1 MKTLK
6 NKIHQTLLETKENK
20 KKTVLENKIVT
31 NRFKIILED
40 TNMFKKKNKQKLF
53 SQLTSEVSYLQNQG
67 FNKEMINESLID
79 IIKSLFGN
87 KSDMIFSTWK
97 DQGVEWLID
106 KLGVS
111 HDEELSDKIKS
122 KFSNVLTSEI
132 PELFTDCDKVTDMVV
147 DAMIEVFQ
155 ENLKNGETNGS
166 EASKILQ
173 DSVLEMTSH
182 EDFQDSI
189 ETKLKNTICPLL
201 NKISTNMSNQ
211 ESEIKSK
218 IFPNMDDM
226 MGYDDI
232 SGLEN
237 LG

>member
-6 NKIHQTLLETKENK
+6 NKIHKTLLETKENK

-40 TNMFKKKNKQKLF
+40 TSMFKKKNKQKLF
-53 SQLTSEVSYLQNQG
+53 SQLTSEVSYLKTQG
-67 FNKEMINESLID
+67 FNKEMINEGLID

-87 KSDMIFSTWK
+87 KSDVIFTTWK
-97 DQGVEWLID
+97 DQGVNWLID

-132 PELFTDCDKVTDMVV
+132 PELFTDCDKVTDMIV

-155 ENLKNGETNGS
+155 ENLKNGDSNGS
-166 EASKILQ
+166 EASRILQ

-182 EDFQDSI
+182 ENFQDSI
-189 ETKLKNTICPLL
+189 EIKLKNTICPLL
-201 NKISTNMSNQ
+201 SKISSNMSNQ
-211 ESEIKSK
+211 ENEIKSK
-218 IFPNMDDM
+218 IFPSMGNM

>member
-1 MKTLK
+1 MRNLKKTIHKTLV
-6 NKIHQTLLETKENK
+6 ETKENK
-20 KKTVLENKIVT
+20 KKTILENKIVT

-40 TNMFKKKNKQKLF
+40 KNMFKKKNKQKLF
-53 SQLTSEVSYLQNQG
+53 SQLTSEVNYLKNQG
-67 FNKEMINESLID
+67 FNNKMINEGLID

-87 KSDMIFSTWK
+87 NSDVIFSTWK
-97 DQGVEWLID
+97 DQGVNWLID
-106 KLGVS
+106 KLGIS
-111 HDEELSDKIKS
+111 HDEELSDKIKN

-132 PELFTDCDKVTDMVV
+132 PELFTDCDKVTDMIV

-155 ENLKNGETNGS
+155 ESLKNGQSSGS
-166 EASKILQ
+166 EASRILQ

-189 ETKLKNTICPLL
+189 EVKLKNTICPLL
-201 NKISTNMSNQ
+201 SKISSNMSNQ
-211 ESEIKSK
+211 ENDIKSK

-226 MGYDDI
+226 MGINDI
-232 SGLEN
+232 SGLDN

>member
-1 MKTLK
+1 MRTLK
-6 NKIHQTLLETKENK
+6 NKIHKTLLETKESK
-20 KKTVLENKIVT
+20 KKTILENKIVT

-40 TNMFKKKNKQKLF
+40 KNMFKKKNKQKLF
-53 SQLTSEVSYLQNQG
+53 SQLTSEVSYLKNQG
-67 FNKEMINESLID
+67 FNNQMINEGLID

-87 KSDMIFSTWK
+87 KSDVIFTTWK
-97 DQGVEWLID
+97 DQGVNWLID

-111 HDEELSDKIKS
+111 HDEDLSDKIKS

-155 ENLKNGETNGS
+155 ENLKNGESNGS
-166 EASKILQ
+166 EASRILQ

-189 ETKLKNTICPLL
+189 EIKLKNTICPLL
-201 NKISTNMSNQ
+201 NKISNNMSNQ
-211 ESEIKSK
+211 ENEIKSK

-232 SGLEN
+232 SGLDN

>member
-1 MKTLK
+1 MRNLKKTIHKTLV
-6 NKIHQTLLETKENK
+6 ETKENK
-20 KKTVLENKIVT
+20 KKTILENKIVT

-40 TNMFKKKNKQKLF
+40 KNMFKKKNKQKLF
-53 SQLTSEVSYLQNQG
+53 SQLTSEVNYLKNQG
-67 FNKEMINESLID
+67 FNNQMINEGLID

-87 KSDMIFSTWK
+87 NSDVIFTTWK
-97 DQGVEWLID
+97 DQGVNWLID

-132 PELFTDCDKVTDMVV
+132 PELFTDCDKVTDMIV

-155 ENLKNGETNGS
+155 ESLKNGQSNGS
-166 EASKILQ
+166 EASRILQ

-189 ETKLKNTICPLL
+189 EVKLKNTICPLL
-201 NKISTNMSNQ
+201 SKISSNMSNQ
-211 ESEIKSK
+211 ENDIKSK

-226 MGYDDI
+226 MGINDI
-232 SGLEN
+232 SGLDN

>member
-1 MKTLK
+1 MKNLK
-6 NKIHQTLLETKENK
+6 NKIHKTLLETKENK
-20 KKTVLENKIVT
+20 KKTILENKIVT

-40 TNMFKKKNKQKLF
+40 TSMFKNKNKQKLF
-53 SQLTSEVSYLQNQG
+53 SQLTSEVSYLKTQG
-67 FNKEMINESLID
+67 FNKEMINEGLID
-79 IIKSLFGN
+79 IIKSLFGD
-87 KSDMIFSTWK
+87 KSDVIFTTWK
-97 DQGVEWLID
+97 DQGVNWLID

-155 ENLKNGETNGS
+155 ENLKNGDSNGS
-166 EASKILQ
+166 EASRILQ

-182 EDFQDSI
+182 ENFQDSI
-189 ETKLKNTICPLL
+189 EIKLKNTICPLL
-201 NKISTNMSNQ
+201 SKISSNMSNQ
-211 ESEIKSK
+211 ENEIKSK
-218 IFPNMDDM
+218 IFPSMGNM

-237 LG
+237 LR

>member
-6 NKIHQTLLETKENK
+6 NKIHKTLLETKENK

-40 TNMFKKKNKQKLF
+40 TSMFKKKNKQKLF
-53 SQLTSEVSYLQNQG
+53 SQLTSEVSYLKTQG
-67 FNKEMINESLID
+67 FNKEMINEGLID

-87 KSDMIFSTWK
+87 KSDVIFTTWK
-97 DQGVEWLID
+97 DQGVNWLID

-111 HDEELSDKIKS
+111 HDEELSDKIKN

-155 ENLKNGETNGS
+155 ENLKNGESNGS
-166 EASKILQ
+166 EASRILQ

-189 ETKLKNTICPLL
+189 EIKLKNTICPLL
-201 NKISTNMSNQ
+201 SKISSNMSNQ
-211 ESEIKSK
+211 ENEIKSK
-218 IFPNMDDM
+218 IFPSMGNM

>member
-1 MKTLK
+1 
-6 NKIHQTLLETKENK
+6 
-20 KKTVLENKIVT
+20 
-31 NRFKIILED
+31 
-40 TNMFKKKNKQKLF
+40 
-53 SQLTSEVSYLQNQG
+53 
-67 FNKEMINESLID
+67 MINEGLID

-87 KSDMIFSTWK
+87 KSDVIFTTWK
-97 DQGVEWLID
+97 DQGVNWLID

-111 HDEELSDKIKS
+111 HDEDLSDKIKS

-155 ENLKNGETNGS
+155 ENLKNGESNGS
-166 EASKILQ
+166 EASRILQ

-189 ETKLKNTICPLL
+189 EIKLKNTICPLL
-201 NKISTNMSNQ
+201 NKISNNMSNQ
-211 ESEIKSK
+211 ENEIKSK

-232 SGLEN
+232 SGLDN

>member
-6 NKIHQTLLETKENK
+6 NKIHKTLLETKENK

-40 TNMFKKKNKQKLF
+40 TSMFKKKNKQKLF
-53 SQLTSEVSYLQNQG
+53 SQLTSEVSYLKTQG
-67 FNKEMINESLID
+67 FNKEMINEGLID

-87 KSDMIFSTWK
+87 KSDVIFTTWK
-97 DQGVEWLID
+97 DQGVNWLID

-132 PELFTDCDKVTDMVV
+132 PELFTDCDKVTDMIV

-155 ENLKNGETNGS
+155 ENLKNGDSNGS
-166 EASKILQ
+166 EASRILQ

-182 EDFQDSI
+182 ENFQDSI
-189 ETKLKNTICPLL
+189 EIKLKNTICPLL
-201 NKISTNMSNQ
+201 SKISSNMSNQ
-211 ESEIKSK
+211 ENEIKSK
-218 IFPNMDDM
+218 IFPSMGNM

-237 LG
+237 LR

>member
-6 NKIHQTLLETKENK
+6 NKIHKTLLETKENK

-40 TNMFKKKNKQKLF
+40 TSMFKKKNKQKLF
-53 SQLTSEVSYLQNQG
+53 SQLTSEVSYLKTQG
-67 FNKEMINESLID
+67 FNKEMINEGLID

-87 KSDMIFSTWK
+87 KSDVIFTTWK
-97 DQGVEWLID
+97 DQGVNWLID

-155 ENLKNGETNGS
+155 ENLKNGDSNGS
-166 EASKILQ
+166 EASRILQ

-182 EDFQDSI
+182 ENFQDSI
-189 ETKLKNTICPLL
+189 EIKLKNTICPLL
-201 NKISTNMSNQ
+201 SKISSNMSNQ
-211 ESEIKSK
+211 ENEIKSK
-218 IFPNMDDM
+218 IFPSMGNM

>member
-6 NKIHQTLLETKENK
+6 NKIHKTLLETKENK

-40 TNMFKKKNKQKLF
+40 TSMFKKKNKQKLF
-53 SQLTSEVSYLQNQG
+53 SQLTSEVSYLKTQG
-67 FNKEMINESLID
+67 FNKEMINEGLID

-87 KSDMIFSTWK
+87 KSDVIFTTWK
-97 DQGVEWLID
+97 DQGVNWLID

-132 PELFTDCDKVTDMVV
+132 PELFTDCDKVTDMIV

-155 ENLKNGETNGS
+155 ENLKNGESNGS
-166 EASKILQ
+166 EASRILQ

-189 ETKLKNTICPLL
+189 EIKLKNTICPLL
-201 NKISTNMSNQ
+201 SKISSNMSNQ
-211 ESEIKSK
+211 ENEIKSK
-218 IFPNMDDM
+218 IFPSMGNM

-237 LG
+237 LR

>member
-1 MKTLK
+1 MRNLKKTIHKTLV
-6 NKIHQTLLETKENK
+6 ETKENK
-20 KKTVLENKIVT
+20 KKTILENKIVT

-40 TNMFKKKNKQKLF
+40 KNMFKKKNKQKLF
-53 SQLTSEVSYLQNQG
+53 SQLTSEVNYLKNQG
-67 FNKEMINESLID
+67 FNNQMINEGLID

-87 KSDMIFSTWK
+87 NSDVIFTTWK
-97 DQGVEWLID
+97 DQGVNWLID

-155 ENLKNGETNGS
+155 ENLKNGESNGS
-166 EASKILQ
+166 EASRILQ

-189 ETKLKNTICPLL
+189 EVKLKNTICPLL
-201 NKISTNMSNQ
+201 SKISSNMSNQ
-211 ESEIKSK
+211 ENDIKSK

-226 MGYDDI
+226 MGINDI
-232 SGLEN
+232 SGLDN